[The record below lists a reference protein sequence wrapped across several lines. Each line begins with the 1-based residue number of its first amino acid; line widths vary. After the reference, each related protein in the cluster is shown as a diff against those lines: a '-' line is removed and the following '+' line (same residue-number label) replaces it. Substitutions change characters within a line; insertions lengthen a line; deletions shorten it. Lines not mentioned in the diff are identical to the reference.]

1 MEENLETLRNQIDE
15 IDNEIAKLLAK
26 RMQIVEKVGI
36 FKKTH
41 NIEVN
46 QQNRE
51 EAIIARLSE
60 FMPKKYV
67 PILKQIY
74 EKIFETSKQYQ
85 SKNNSSKKFG
95 LIGRN
100 IDYSFSKEI
109 HGEFADYDY
118 DIINLE
124 PNELTSF
131 IKNRSVS
138 GCNVTIPY
146 KRDVVPLCDELS
158 EQAKAIG
165 TVNTIVQRKD
175 GTLFG
180 ENTDYYGFLTMAEKA
195 GVDFNGKKVL
205 VFGNGATSATICAA
219 VKDKGGII
227 TVISRNGETTY
238 ADLANYKDAQI
249 LINATP
255 IGTFPE
261 TENQITSIDQFENAE
276 AVLDVVYTPLCSRFV
291 QQGIERGLKAS
302 GGLPM
307 LVGQAKKAAELF
319 AGKQI
324 SKEEEEKV
332 FHKILR
338 QKQNLVL
345 IGMPGCGKSSL
356 GKAAAKSLNRPFF
369 DIDLEIE
376 KREKMPASEVI
387 ETKGINYFRAKESE
401 VIAEI
406 AKTSGAVISTGGGA
420 IMNHRNRL
428 NLRQNGFCVFI
439 NRDLSL
445 LSLEGRPVSK
455 EKGVD
460 ELAKERMPFYT
471 SLANAQISNN
481 DTFEKALHDLLEVF
495 K

>member
-15 IDNEIAKLLAK
+15 IDNQITKLLAK
-26 RMQIVEKVGI
+26 RMQVVEQVGI

-41 NIEVN
+41 KIEVN

-60 FMPKKYV
+60 LMPKRFI
-67 PILKQIY
+67 PILRQIY

-85 SKNNSSKKFG
+85 AANNSKKFG

-109 HGEFADYDY
+109 HKEFAGYDY

-124 PNELTSF
+124 PDELLPF
-131 IKNRSVS
+131 IKNRTFY

-146 KRDVVPLCDELS
+146 KRDVVPFCDELS
-158 EQAKAIG
+158 EQAKSIG
-165 TVNTIVQRKD
+165 TVNTIIQRKD

-227 TVISRNGETTY
+227 TVISRHGEITY
-238 ADLANYKDAQI
+238 ADLPKYKDAQI

-255 IGTFPE
+255 IGTYPE
-261 TENQITSIDQFENAE
+261 TENQITSIEQFENAE
-276 AVLDVVYTPLCSRFV
+276 AVLDVVYTPLYSRFV
-291 QQGIERGLKAS
+291 QQGLERGLKSS

-319 AGKQI
+319 ADKQI
-324 SKEEEEKV
+324 TKEEEEKV
-332 FHKILR
+332 YHKILR
-338 QKQNLVL
+338 QKQNLIL
-345 IGMPGCGKSSL
+345 TGMPGCGKTSL
-356 GKAAAKSLNRPFF
+356 GKAVAKALNRPFIDT
-369 DIDLEIE
+369 DIEIE
-376 KREKMPASEVI
+376 KREKISVPELIA
-387 ETKGINYFRAKESE
+387 KFGINYFRAKESE

-406 AKTSGAVISTGGGA
+406 AKTSGAVIATGGGA
-420 IMNHRNRL
+420 VMNRRNRL
-428 NLRQNGFCVFI
+428 NLKQNGLCVFI
-439 NRDLSL
+439 SRDLSL
-445 LSLEGRPVSK
+445 LPLEGRPLSK
-455 EKGVD
+455 EKGVE
-460 ELAKERMPFYT
+460 ELAKERMPVYKSF
-471 SLANAQISNN
+471 ADAEISNN
-481 DTFEKALHDLLEVF
+481 STIEKALNDLLEIF